1 VSKRT
6 LWQATLA
13 VLFAGAT
20 AMNVTTLVHH
30 DVPAA
35 ALGFA
40 AIAMTSLGVTV
51 VRLAGPATAV
61 QTFSCI
67 DRGCDFEIRSAS
79 QDPAKNARL
88 RALAADHAKHGPAT
102 T

>member
-1 VSKRT
+1 MAKRT
-6 LWQATLA
+6 IWQAFLA
-13 VLFAGAT
+13 VLFAASA

-40 AIAMTSLGVTV
+40 VIAMTSLGVTV

-61 QTFSCI
+61 QTFSCT

-79 QDPAKNARL
+79 TDPVNNASLRL
-88 RALAADHAKHGPAT
+88 LAGDHSQHGPAT